1 MSNITNS
8 KKIKVLACFSCAFLL
23 FLVSSCK
30 KKEQVVSSSSSSSP
44 STVEVSTSSTSS
56 SSSVASIVT
65 SSDSSN
71 ESSSINSNYS
81 VSSSENSSVVSSE
94 SSSESISPSSSIDS
108 VSSDSSF
115 IDSSISSSISSESSN
130 VVTSNG
136 SSALSSSS
144 ISSSDSASID
154 SSSSVETLLNFDE
167 SVKMV
172 DKVVPYDGNAH
183 KIVVEGAPEGTT
195 ITYKDGK
202 NSYVDA
208 GIYTI
213 EATLEKEGYNTKK
226 LTATLTIERIDI
238 DVENIVINNVKTQYD
253 SKNKYV
259 TVEGLPTGVT
269 TSIKY
274 YTDEAHTNEVSSTK
288 EAGKYY
294 AVISFN
300 VGKNYNRIDDMY
312 GTVEI
317 TKKTYDISNISI
329 NDIVYNATVLTK
341 DDIVIANLPKSLSVS
356 DVKFYATNTS
366 TEEIDVIDAGT
377 YYASVTFANENS
389 TYYEDVQPTE
399 RMEFN
404 VLKKE
409 VQVNWNN
416 LSVTYNGKAQS
427 PTYDLGTAIIDGDE
441 ANVKFVGEATIRV
454 GTYDVSVQLEGKD
467 ASNYELKNGS
477 TQFTINPPNSIVKI
491 ESKEQLSEGYYVFTY
506 ENFAFLP
513 ENLSDADS
521 SGRVKTTSFEGDIN
535 YNTFEINRLWYIE
548 KEGDNY
554 YIKAPNGKYLS
565 LFNETNKVKGFKYS
579 DNKVAW
585 KYTSSGF
592 TSTVSGKY
600 ICLNGDMNPEK
611 FGYYA
616 IAGKCYGVD
625 YYKVSLSDSYDI
637 TVNEL
642 DSSLGT
648 AQIVSSTGSFEELY
662 SFDKI
667 TITGTVAEGKI
678 LEHVKVGDTEY
689 EFEYDKDTRE
699 FRCEFT
705 PSVSG
710 TLLIEINDAARERE
724 VTVTQVD
731 NLTITA
737 ENKYI
742 DREDVTITV
751 TPDSDD
757 YYVKEV
763 IIKDS
768 DGNNI
773 STTKNGN
780 EYSFTMANGKDIT
793 ITAVA
798 GRKYLVNV
806 TANEDYN
813 IVLKDENDNIYEN
826 NTKIPDNVRLI
837 VNVDTIKPYYGVTS
851 VKVNDVELV
860 KEDDVYSF
868 DVTSNAT
875 ISASVSLINETSIV
889 DIPNS
894 KTYNGQ
900 YYLSSGIISS
910 LGSNSNNS
918 SYLLDYSNSKSELQL
933 YKFGDSNEYSEMKS
947 AGIKINDYL
956 MVYGEYEL
964 YNSKRELKSVLVV
977 DYVGKINNL
986 SLDGDKIVWECNYA
1000 SSYDVYAG
1008 EVLVA
1013 EGITDKE
1020 FTLTDEMKMMD
1031 VTVNFRVVAHGK
1043 NNYLS
1048 SNAELSVTYLKS
1060 YSITYVYN
1068 DGVREDV
1075 TTNKMI
1081 AIPESLEELNRNGY
1095 AFLGWFT
1102 DSGCTNEVKLGE
1114 KLTENVTLYAG
1125 WQKVYNVTYVYND
1138 ESTPNKNLNN
1148 QAALPE
1154 TLEQPTRVGYIFG
1167 GWYSDEQLNNK
1178 VEGGLTLSSDITL
1191 YAKWSDAHL
1200 VTVKENENIEVINLD
1215 SKGYVEGDVIEF
1227 SVKAKDGYRI
1237 EGVEAKVGV
1246 TTYDKFDYEDGTVLL
1261 TIPSDD
1267 VEITVTVVH
1276 TYNVSIEKN
1285 ENVTIVWAYNNYYA
1299 KVDEGT
1305 TIEIL
1310 FEANEGWSIS
1320 KVLVNDV
1327 EVTLN
1332 EEGSYTISNIDKD
1345 YVVKVV
1351 MTENAKN

>member
-44 STVEVSTSSTSS
+44 STVEVSSSSTSS
-56 SSSVASIVT
+56 PSSVASIVT

-108 VSSDSSF
+108 ISSNSNS

-130 VVTSNG
+130 VVTSNE
-136 SSALSSSS
+136 SSDSSSSS
-144 ISSSDSASID
+144 IFSSDSASID

-167 SVKMV
+167 SVKMD
-172 DKVVPYDGNAH
+172 DKVVSYDGNAH

-312 GTVEI
+312 GMVEI

-366 TEEIDVIDAGT
+366 MEEIDVIDAGT
-377 YYASVTFANENS
+377 YYASVTFANDNS

-427 PTYDLGTAIIDGDE
+427 PTFDLGTAIIDGDE
-441 ANVKFVGEATIRV
+441 VNVKFVGEATIRV

-477 TQFTINPPNSIVKI
+477 TQFTINPPNSIVEIK
-491 ESKEQLSEGYYVFTY
+491 SKEQFTDGYYVFTY
-506 ENFAFLP
+506 NQVAFLA
-513 ENLSDADS
+513 EKIDGKN
-521 SGRVKTTSFEGDIN
+521 SGRVNGVSFGDKLSYDSFEL
-535 YNTFEINRLWYIE
+535 NRLWYIE

-554 YIKAPNGKYLS
+554 YIKAPNGKYLAS
-565 LFNETNKVKGFKYS
+565 YEKGFKLSETKIAWTMSTSEFSFINGTKTIRYNSSVKQFGWYS
-579 DNKVAW
+579 S
-585 KYTSSGF
+585 TSCDP
-592 TSTVSGKY
+592 V
-600 ICLNGDMNPEK
+600 IC
-611 FGYYA
+611 
-616 IAGKCYGVD
+616 
-625 YYKVSLSDSYDI
+625 YKVNNYSEYNI

-751 TPDSDD
+751 TPNSDD

-806 TANEDYN
+806 TANEDCN

-837 VNVDTIKPYYGVTS
+837 VNVDTIKPYYVVTS
-851 VKVNDVELV
+851 VRVNDEELV
-860 KEDDVYSF
+860 EEDDVYSF

-875 ISASVSLINETSIV
+875 ISASVSLINETSII
-889 DIPNS
+889 DIPDS
-894 KTYNGQ
+894 STYNGQ

-910 LGSNSNNS
+910 LGSSTKS
-918 SYLLDYSNSKSELQL
+918 SYLHDYSNSNSELQL
-933 YKFGDSNEYSEMKS
+933 YKFGNSDEYSEMKN
-947 AGIKINDYL
+947 AGITTNDYL
-956 MVYGEYEL
+956 MVYGQYEL
-964 YNSKRELKSVLVV
+964 YNNSRELKYVSVV

-986 SLDGDKIVWECNYA
+986 SLDDDKIVWNCNYA

-1008 EVLVA
+1008 EELVA

-1020 FTLTDEMKMMD
+1020 FALTDEMKMMD
-1031 VTVNFRVVAHGK
+1031 VTVNLRVVAHGK

-1068 DGVREDV
+1068 DGVKEDV
-1075 TTNKMI
+1075 TTNRMI

-1095 AFLGWFT
+1095 VFLGWFT
-1102 DSGCTNEVKLGE
+1102 DSGCTNEVTLGE

-1138 ESTPNKNLNN
+1138 GSTPNKDLNN
-1148 QAALPE
+1148 QTVLPE
-1154 TLEQPTRVGYIFG
+1154 TLEQPTRDGHIFG

-1191 YAKWSDAHL
+1191 YAKWNEAHY
-1200 VTVKENENIEVINLD
+1200 VIVNKNDNIEVIGLE
-1215 SKGYVEGDVIEF
+1215 SKGYAKGSEVFF
-1227 SVKAKDGYRI
+1227 SIVAKKGYRI
-1237 EGVEAKVGV
+1237 DSISAKVEGNL
-1246 TTYDKFDYEDGTVLL
+1246 YDILYDDTGDVFL
-1261 TIPSDD
+1261 TIPSGD
-1267 VEITVTVVH
+1267 VEITVTVVR
-1276 TYNVSIEKN
+1276 TYNVSIEENKN
-1285 ENVTIVWAYNNYYA
+1285 FTIVWDYDDNYYA
-1299 KVDEGT
+1299 KIDEGT

-1310 FEANEGWSIS
+1310 FEANDGWSIS
-1320 KVLVNDV
+1320 KVLVNDK
-1327 EVTLN
+1327 EVILN
-1332 EEGSYTISNIDKD
+1332 EKGSYTISNIDKD
-1345 YVVKVV
+1345 YVIKVE
-1351 MTENAKN
+1351 MTANA

>member
-56 SSSVASIVT
+56 PSSVASIVT

-94 SSSESISPSSSIDS
+94 SSSESIAPSSSIDS
-108 VSSDSSF
+108 VSSNSSS

-130 VVTSNG
+130 VVTSNE
-136 SSALSSSS
+136 SSASSSSS

-154 SSSSVETLLNFDE
+154 SSSSVEALLDFDE

-172 DKVVPYDGNAH
+172 DKVVSYDGNAH

-238 DVENIVINNVKTQYD
+238 DIENIVINNVKTQYD

-269 TSIKY
+269 PSIKY

-366 TEEIDVIDAGT
+366 MEEIDVIDAGT
-377 YYASVTFANENS
+377 YYASVTFANDNS
-389 TYYEDVQPTE
+389 TYYEDVQPIE

-427 PTYDLGTAIIDGDE
+427 PTFDLGTAIIDGDE
-441 ANVKFVGEATIRV
+441 VNVKFVGEATIRV

-477 TQFTINPPNSIVKI
+477 TQFTINSPNSIVEIK
-491 ESKEQLSEGYYVFTY
+491 SKEQFTDGYYVFTY
-506 ENFAFLP
+506 NQVAFLA
-513 ENLSDADS
+513 EKIDGKN
-521 SGRVKTTSFEGDIN
+521 SGRVNGVSFGDKLSYDSFEL
-535 YNTFEINRLWYIE
+535 NRLWYIE

-554 YIKAPNGKYLS
+554 YIKAPNGKYLTS
-565 LFNETNKVKGFKYS
+565 NDKGFKLS
-579 DNKVAW
+579 ETKIAW
-585 KYTSSGF
+585 TMSTSEFSFINGTKTIRYNNSMKQF
-592 TSTVSGKY
+592 GWYPSTSCDPV
-600 ICLNGDMNPEK
+600 N
-611 FGYYA
+611 
-616 IAGKCYGVD
+616 CYKINN
-625 YYKVSLSDSYDI
+625 YCEYNI

-689 EFEYDKDTRE
+689 EFEYDNDTRE

-724 VTVTQVD
+724 VTITQVD

-798 GRKYLVNV
+798 GRKYLVNI
-806 TANEDYN
+806 TANEDCN
-813 IVLKDENDNIYEN
+813 IVLKDENDNIYDN

-837 VNVDTIKPYYGVTS
+837 VDVDTIKPYYAVTS
-851 VKVNDVELV
+851 VRVNDEELV
-860 KEDDVYSF
+860 EEDDVYSF
-868 DVTSNAT
+868 DVTANAT

-918 SYLLDYSNSKSELQL
+918 SFLLDYSNRKSELQL
-933 YKFGDSNEYSEMKS
+933 YKFGNSNEYSEMKS
-947 AGIKINDYL
+947 AGITTYDYL
-956 MVYGEYEL
+956 IVYGEYEL

-986 SLDGDKIVWECNYA
+986 SLDGDKIVWNCNYA
-1000 SSYDVYAG
+1000 SSYDVYNG
-1008 EVLVA
+1008 EELVA
-1013 EGITDKE
+1013 EGLTKKE
-1020 FTLTDEMKMMD
+1020 FALTDEMKMMD

-1102 DSGCTNEVKLGE
+1102 DSGCTNKVTLGE

-1138 ESTPNKNLNN
+1138 GSTPNKDLNN
-1148 QAALPE
+1148 QTVLPE
-1154 TLEQPTRVGYIFG
+1154 NLEQPTRNGYIFG
-1167 GWYSDEQLNNK
+1167 GWYSDDQLNNI

-1191 YAKWSDAHL
+1191 YAKWLKAHL
-1200 VTVKENENIEVINLD
+1200 VTVKENKNIEVINLD
-1215 SKGYVEGDVIEF
+1215 SKGYVEGDFIEF
-1227 SVKAKDGYRI
+1227 SVKAKEGYRI
-1237 EGVEAKVGV
+1237 EGVEAKVNGD
-1246 TTYDKFDYEDGTVLL
+1246 TYGEVIYVDGTVIL
-1261 TIPSDD
+1261 TIPSDDVDD
-1267 VEITVTVVH
+1267 VEITVTVVR
-1276 TYNVSIEKN
+1276 TYNVSIEEN
-1285 ENVTIVWAYNNYYA
+1285 ENFTIAWAYDNNYYA

-1310 FEANEGWSIS
+1310 FEAKEGWSIS

-1345 YVVKVV
+1345 YVIKVV